1 MTSKFLDV
9 KKQLPILG
17 VGMGLRNEVE
27 DETFEHAEQIDWLEI
42 ISEQFMGLGGKSRA
56 RLDRALKVFPLI
68 AHGVGLS
75 LGSTDEIDQDY
86 IRSLKKLLKHID
98 APWWS
103 DHLCFSAFGGVQT
116 HELLPLPFSR
126 EAVAHCVTRAKKV
139 QEMTDIPFLLENI
152 TYYMRMPGS
161 ELDEAQFLS
170 EVLEQADCGLLLDIN
185 NVYVN
190 SLNHKFD
197 PIEFMDQIPLERT
210 VQIHIAGHHH
220 APEFDAYVD
229 THGATPPRPVL
240 DLLKYV
246 MERVPV
252 NAILLERDQHFPDE
266 FSELLAELDDI
277 RAVVKA
283 AQPGWLDSKSQANQ
297 AKTSHRVR
305 G

>member
-1 MTSKFLDV
+1 MTSKFFDV

-27 DETFEHAEQIDWLEI
+27 DETFEHAAQIDWLEI

-190 SLNHKFD
+190 SLNHKFN
-197 PIEFMDQIPLERT
+197 PFEFMDQIPLERT

-277 RAVVKA
+277 RSVVKE
-283 AQPGWLDSKSQANQ
+283 AQPGWLDSKSQA
-297 AKTSHRVR
+297 KTSHQVR